1 MVNPYSEEERLQAM
15 MAAVFGSVRQHFSHL
30 AVRDVIDPPH
40 RWFDAAL
47 ARQIATYI
55 LVVEF
60 DIPRRR
66 VAMMQMRGRTQ
77 ILMAVRTV
85 DERLQDPPFK
95 RAYDQMAARAKD
107 MLMQEIKRAAA

>member
-15 MAAVFGSVRQHFSHL
+15 LAATYGSVRQHFSHL
-30 AVRDVIDPPH
+30 AVRDIINPPH

-66 VAMMQMRGRTQ
+66 VSALQMRGRTQ
-77 ILMAVRTV
+77 ILMAIRTV
-85 DERLQDPPFK
+85 DERLQDVPFK
-95 RAYDQMAARAKD
+95 RAYAQMAGRAKD
-107 MLMQEIKRAAA
+107 IFMQEIKRAAA